1 MGKIRTSKRTHSKRK
16 SLKRNNFHLKGGSA
30 DAKGIDYETLFKK
43 TLEFYDNEFKS
54 VTIVS

>member
-16 SLKRNNFHLKGGSA
+16 SLKRNNFHLKGGA
-30 DAKGIDYETLFKK
+30 GDKGIKYETLFKK